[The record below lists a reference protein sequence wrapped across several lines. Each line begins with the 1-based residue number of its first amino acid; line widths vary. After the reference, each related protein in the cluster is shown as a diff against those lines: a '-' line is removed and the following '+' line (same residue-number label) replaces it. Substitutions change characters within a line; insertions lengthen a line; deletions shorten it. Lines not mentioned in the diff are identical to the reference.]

1 MTEHQSA
8 GASPAATNQRR
19 PQRRNPWA
27 WVTSLYFAE
36 GIPYVVVNTVSVIM
50 YKKMGVSNTDIAFYT
65 SWLYLPWGFKGL
77 WSPFV
82 DMYRTKR
89 FWILS
94 MQLLL
99 IGLLASVAFGIR
111 LPGFFPLTLAAFWLT
126 AFASATHD
134 IAADGMY
141 MLGLEQHEQ
150 AAFVGIRNT
159 FYRIA
164 MLTGTGVLVV
174 VAGQMEIRTGGDI
187 ATSWAMTF
195 GVTALLMGTL
205 FVYHRFM
212 LPYPAADRPMVPEGN
227 QGPLAGFISVFGTF
241 FRRKGIWATIA
252 FLLLY
257 RFPEAQLL
265 KLVSP
270 FLLDPRDKGGLA
282 LTTSEVGLVYGTI
295 GMIALLLGGLLGG
308 YFISRHGLKAWLW
321 PMVIIMHLPDLMFVY
336 LSQAQ
341 PESFTLIGSAVALEQ
356 FGYGFGFTA
365 YTMYMIQVSEGDHKT
380 AYFAICTGFM
390 AFGMLIPGMFSGAL
404 QELIGYK
411 HFFLWVILSTIPGF
425 VVTALVTIRPGF
437 GKKAT

>member
-1 MTEHQSA
+1 MTEH
-8 GASPAATNQRR
+8 SPAAAAATATSTRR
-19 PQRRNPWA
+19 PQRRTPWA
-27 WVTSLYFAE
+27 WVPSLYWAE

-50 YKKMGVSNTDIAFYT
+50 YKKMGISNAEIAFYT

-94 MQLLL
+94 MQVLLM
-99 IGLLASVAFGIR
+99 GLLASVAFGIT
-111 LPGFFPLTLAAFWLT
+111 LPAFFPLTLAIFWIT
-126 AFASATHD
+126 AFASGTHD
-134 IAADGMY
+134 IAADGFY
-141 MLGLEQHEQ
+141 MLGLERHEQ

-174 VAGQMEIRTGGDI
+174 VAGQMEIRTGQI
-187 ATSWAMTF
+187 ATAWSMTF
-195 GVTALLMGTL
+195 GVTAVLMGIAL
-205 FVYHRFM
+205 VYHRFM
-212 LPYPAADRPMVPEGN
+212 LPYPAADRPVVQEGK
-227 QGPLAGFISVFGTF
+227 QGPLAGFLAVFGDF
-241 FRRKGIWATIA
+241 FKRKGIWVSVA
-252 FLLLY
+252 FLMLY

-308 YFISRHGLKAWLW
+308 YLISRNGLKFWLW

-336 LSQAQ
+336 LSQVL
-341 PESFTLIGSAVALEQ
+341 PNNFTLIGGSVALEQ

-365 YTMYMIQVSEGDHKT
+365 YTMYMIQIAEGGHKT
-380 AYFAICTGFM
+380 AYYAICTGFM

-404 QELIGYK
+404 QEWLGYK
-411 HFFLWVILSTIPGF
+411 SFFLWVIISTIPGF
-425 VVTALVTIRPGF
+425 VVTALITPRPGF
-437 GKKAT
+437 GKKES

>member
-1 MTEHQSA
+1 MTEQPIAGTSA
-8 GASPAATNQRR
+8 STGVARGPR
-19 PQRRNPWA
+19 RRNPWA

-36 GIPYVVVNTVSVIM
+36 GIPYIIVNTVSVIM
-50 YKKMGVSNTDIAFYT
+50 YKKMGISNADIAFYT

-77 WSPFV
+77 WSPFI

-89 FWILS
+89 FWILA
-94 MQLLL
+94 MQILLA
-99 IGLLASVAFGIR
+99 GLLASVSFGVHI
-111 LPGFFPLTLAAFWLT
+111 PAFFPLTLGVFWIT

-134 IAADGMY
+134 IAADGLY

-174 VAGQMEIRTGGDI
+174 VAGELEVRTGGDI
-187 ATSWAMTF
+187 AAAWSMTL
-195 GVTALLMGTL
+195 GVTALLMALL

-212 LPYPAADRPMVPEGN
+212 LPYPADDRPMVPQGEK
-227 QGPLAGFISVFGTF
+227 GPLAGFLSVFGTF
-241 FRRKGIWATIA
+241 FRRDGIKASVA

-270 FLLDPRDKGGLA
+270 FLLDPRDKGGLG

-308 YFISRHGLKAWLW
+308 YVISRRGLKFWLW

-341 PESFTLIGSAVALEQ
+341 PDNFTLIGSAVALEQ

-365 YTMYMIQVSEGDHKT
+365 YTMYMIQVSEGEHKT

-404 QELIGYK
+404 QELLGYRN
-411 HFFLWVILSTIPGF
+411 FFLWVILSTIPGF
-425 VVTALVTIRPGF
+425 VVTALVKIRPGF
-437 GKKAT
+437 GRRSP